1 MYLRAMFFSATHQ
14 EKDKSLESKGF
25 ITFKD

>member
-1 MYLRAMFFSATHQ
+1 MYLQVMCFSATHQ
-14 EKDKSLESKGF
+14 EKDESLENKGF